1 MQAVKSGYNCR
12 MSLPQPTTDVISRIA
27 PTPSGYLHIG
37 NAANFLVTWLAV
49 RLRGGTLHLRIDD
62 LDRDRCKPVYIDD
75 VFKTLEWLG
84 IEPDFGPSG
93 TEDFL
98 RNHSQTLRYDIY
110 KAALMQMRENGAHLY
125 ACTCSRKMLASKP
138 LYPGTCRHANHELV
152 PRESAMRIAVPEQ
165 TEIAFGSETVAL
177 DRVMGDFVVWRRD
190 DIPAYQLVS
199 VIEDKRLGVNLIVRG
214 IDLLHSSAAQRF
226 LAPFLKADTFE
237 RATFVHHDLLLR
249 PDGSK
254 FSKSDADYSLRDLRA
269 SLGDRA
275 ALLKVME
282 QTQRLLGL
290 EPETVET
297 PDALLQSLQAAAL
310 PRILQTN

>member
-1 MQAVKSGYNCR
+1 MQAVKSGYNCL
-12 MSLPQPTTDVISRIA
+12 MSLPQPSSDVISRIA

-37 NAANFLVTWLAV
+37 NAVNFLITWLAV

-75 VFKTLEWLG
+75 VFRTLEWLG
-84 IEPDFGPSG
+84 IEPDSGPSG

-98 RNHSQTLRYDIY
+98 RNYSQTLRYDTY
-110 KAALMQMRENGAHLY
+110 KAALIQMRENGAHLY
-125 ACTCSRKMLASKP
+125 ACTCSRKMLAGTP
-138 LYPGTCRHANHELV
+138 LYPGTCRHSHHELV
-152 PRESAMRIAVPEQ
+152 PHESAMRITVPED
-165 TEIAFGSETVAL
+165 TEIVLGGETVAL

-199 VIEDKRLGVNLIVRG
+199 VVEDKRLDVNLIVRG
-214 IDLLHSSAAQRF
+214 VDLFQSSAAQRF
-226 LAPFLKADTFE
+226 LAPYLKADAFA

-269 SLGDRA
+269 ALGDRA
-275 ALLKVME
+275 ALIKVFE

-290 EPETVET
+290 GPKTIESPN
-297 PDALLQSLQAAAL
+297 ALLQHLRTAAL
-310 PRILQTN
+310 PRILQTI